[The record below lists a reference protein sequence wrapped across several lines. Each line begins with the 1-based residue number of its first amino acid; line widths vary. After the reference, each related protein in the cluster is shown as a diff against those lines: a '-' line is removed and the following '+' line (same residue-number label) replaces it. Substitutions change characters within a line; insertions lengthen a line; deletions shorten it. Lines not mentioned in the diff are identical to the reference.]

1 MHNNIAAAAELL
13 RTGGTVAFP
22 TETVYGLG
30 ADISSPSAISK
41 IFEIKQRPTNHPLIV
56 HFADMFHLQHWASE
70 IPESAWKLA
79 EHFWPGPLTLI
90 LQRSNRIPTTVTG
103 GQDTV
108 GLRIPNH
115 PIALD
120 LLKTL
125 GADTAVAAPSA
136 NRFGRISPT
145 TATHV
150 YEELGDTVGMIL
162 DGGACEIGLE
172 STIVSFINDTPT
184 IVRPGGILPDALAD
198 VLNGQIIL
206 ANKNNLTERTP
217 GSHDSHY
224 APTTPLEACSSE
236 YITQHSLKLAAQG
249 LRIIVITW
257 SNCMKNIPSNK
268 NISRF
273 CMSSE
278 PQAYGN
284 QLYATLHQFDRE
296 KFDRLLIETPPSSPN
311 WLAINDRLQRA
322 SHL

>member
-1 MHNNIAAAAELL
+1 MHNDIAAAAELL

-30 ADISSPSAISK
+30 ADISIPSAISK
-41 IFEIKQRPTNHPLIV
+41 IFQIKQRPTDHPLIV
-56 HFADMFHLQHWASE
+56 HFADMSQLQHWANE

-90 LQRSNRIPTTVTG
+90 LQRSSRIPTTITG

-125 GADTAVAAPSA
+125 GSDTAIAAPSA

-145 TATHV
+145 TAAHV
-150 YEELGDTVGMIL
+150 YAELGDTVGMIL
-162 DGGACEIGLE
+162 DGGACEVGLE
-172 STIVSFINDTPT
+172 STIVSFNNDTPT
-184 IVRPGGILPDALAD
+184 IVRPGGVSPDALAD

-206 ANKNNLTERTP
+206 ANKNNSTERAP
-217 GSHDSHY
+217 GTHDSHY

-236 YITQHSLKLAAQG
+236 HITQHSLELAAQG
-249 LRIIVITW
+249 LRIVVITW
-257 SNCMKNIPSNK
+257 SNCMKDMASNE

-273 CMSSE
+273 RMSPESY
-278 PQAYGN
+278 AYGS
-284 QLYATLHQFDRE
+284 QLYATLHQFDR
-296 KFDRLLIETPPSSPN
+296 KKYDRLLIETPPSSPN

>member
-1 MHNNIAAAAELL
+1 MHKNIAAAAELL

-30 ADISSPSAISK
+30 ADISVPSAISK
-41 IFEIKQRPTNHPLIV
+41 IFEIKQRPTDHPLIV
-56 HFADMFHLQHWASE
+56 HFADTTQLQHWAKE

-79 EHFWPGPLTLI
+79 ECFWPGPLTLI
-90 LQRSNRIPTTVTG
+90 LQRSNHIPTTVTG

-120 LLKTL
+120 LLKAL
-125 GADTAVAAPSA
+125 GTHKAIAAPSA

-150 YEELGDTVGMIL
+150 YEELGSTVGMIL
-162 DGGACEIGLE
+162 DGGACKVGLE
-172 STIVSFINDTPT
+172 STIVSFNNDTPS
-184 IVRPGGILPDALAD
+184 IVRLGGISPDALEN

-206 ANKNNLTERTP
+206 ANKNNLTERAP
-217 GSHDSHY
+217 GTHDSHY
-224 APTTPLEACSSE
+224 APTTPLEACTSE
-236 YITQHSLKLAAQG
+236 HIAQHSLELAAQG
-249 LRIIVITW
+249 LRIVVITW
-257 SNCMKNIPSNK
+257 SNCMKDTPSSE

-273 CMSSE
+273 CMSPES
-278 PQAYGN
+278 QIYGS

-311 WLAINDRLQRA
+311 WLAINDRLKRA